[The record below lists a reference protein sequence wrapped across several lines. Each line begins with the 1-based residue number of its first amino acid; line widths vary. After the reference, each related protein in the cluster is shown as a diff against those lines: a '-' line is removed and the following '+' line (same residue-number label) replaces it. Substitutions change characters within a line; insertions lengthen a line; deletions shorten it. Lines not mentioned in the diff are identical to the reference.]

1 MNDWISLISSVGFPI
16 AACVFMGVYMQKSLK
31 ELSATVA
38 TMTSALQEL
47 TFYIK
52 NGGNKN
58 E

>member
-16 AACVFMGVYMQKSLK
+16 AACVFMGVYLQKTLK
-31 ELSATVA
+31 ELSATVT